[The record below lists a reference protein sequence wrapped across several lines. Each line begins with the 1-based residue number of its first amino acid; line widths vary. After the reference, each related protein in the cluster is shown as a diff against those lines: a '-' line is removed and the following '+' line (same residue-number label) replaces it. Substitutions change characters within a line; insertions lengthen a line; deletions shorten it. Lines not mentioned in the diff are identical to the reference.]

1 MNNPTIK
8 CAFSYLVATITVV
21 MISVTGL
28 LTTTNQVNLAHAET
42 GKGED
47 IFKVIMTIFEAEK
60 GI

>member
-1 MNNPTIK
+1 MNNPTIRS
-8 CAFSYLVATITVV
+8 AFNSLVATITVV
-21 MISVTGL
+21 MIPVTGL
-28 LTTTNQVNLAHAET
+28 LITTNPLTPAHAET